1 MDRKNIIKRS
11 YKKLNIDAKEI
22 EKLSNECFYENDD
35 YKIIKKVFI
44 ELAKE

>member
-1 MDRKNIIKRS
+1 MNKKNIIKRS
-11 YKKLNIDAKEI
+11 YKKLKIDSKEI
-22 EKLSNECFYENDD
+22 EKLSNECFYNNEE